1 MIEEGA
7 GKMFVS
13 VTQEVRQSLTKQV
26 PVHFGLKK
34 KKKGMFF
41 PGYYINS

>member
-34 KKKGMFF
+34 KGMFF